1 MKIKVVGQE
10 NALQRTLLRNVTEA
24 IHELQLEC
32 QLDVVHEMQ
41 DICQIEEQQ
50 LLLTPAVIVNNHILC
65 EGHIWEKEHIKHFLQ
80 KVCQVEEDG
89 PIKH

>member
-1 MKIKVVGQE
+1 MKITVVGQE

-32 QLDVVHEMQ
+32 QLDVIHEMQ
-41 DICQIEEQQ
+41 DICCLEEQQ
-50 LLLTPAVIVNNHILC
+50 LVLTPAVIANNHILC

-80 KVCQVEEDG
+80 KVCQEEENG
-89 PIKH
+89 RIGH